1 MKKLAIVVFKENIDR
16 YRRAEFAFE
25 SWRFQQNRACL
36 QYIELEERCCAHR
49 VPSTLRFSDCKW
61 QCKSV
66 TLSRLSQRFYFMFP
80 LKKNDPESL
89 ADEISKLQK
98 PYEDGSAQ
106 AKFISTLLLTRALHF
121 ITRVPIQAP
130 AIHRISLIKRQSR
143 RTGGD
148 SCCFIKTL
156 TRYRFTSPATMKN
169 NGKINKGRLL

>member
-1 MKKLAIVVFKENIDR
+1 MLIEF
-16 YRRAEFAFE
+16 RRPLDLVTVSGNVEA
-25 SWRFQQNRACL
+25 S
-36 QYIELEERCCAHR
+36 
-49 VPSTLRFSDCKW
+49 PSHGSLGDT
-61 QCKSV
+61 
-66 TLSRLSQRFYFMFP
+66 TSRSP
-80 LKKNDPESL
+80 LKKEKNDPESL

-106 AKFISTLLLTRALHF
+106 TKFISTLLLTRALHF

-148 SCCFIKTL
+148 FCCFIKTL